1 MKTHIITVLILLF
14 SFSAIAQSDHDK
26 QHEKLKAL
34 KVAHITEQL
43 NFSTKEAEAF
53 WPVYNNFEAEKHK
66 LRETSNAKRNDVD
79 LEKLTDKDAETL
91 IKEMQGL
98 EQAKVQSYKVYI
110 DKLSKIIG
118 YKKIVLLFSA
128 ERTFKKKM
136 IQEYRNRHRNDKK

>member
-14 SFSAIAQSDHDK
+14 SFSASAQSDHDK

-66 LRETSNAKRNDVD
+66 LKEAFAAKRNDVD
-79 LEKLTDKDAETL
+79 LEKLTDKEAEVL
-91 IKEMQGL
+91 LKDMQAK
-98 EQAKVQSYKVYI
+98 EQAKVESYKVYT

-136 IQEYRNRHRNDKK
+136 IQEYRDRHKNDKK

>member
-66 LRETSNAKRNDVD
+66 LRETSTAKRNDVD

-91 IKEMQGL
+91 IKEMQAL
-98 EQAKVQSYKVYI
+98 EQEKVQSYKVYI

-118 YKKIVLLFSA
+118 YKKIVLLFFG
-128 ERTFKKKM
+128 RTH
-136 IQEYRNRHRNDKK
+136 IQEKNDTRIS